1 MQLQCIFSKSMSV
14 SVSIAKYLSSAGVV
28 NSCFFMVPLC
38 CRSNKGNVAE
48 SAERER
54 ERAQVEEAAAGG
66 MISPTGIVGSFL
78 TLLAVFLDHQMPTG
92 DEHSLDRCQESCSY
106 T

>member
-1 MQLQCIFSKSMSV
+1 MEYNYNVFFSKSMSV
-14 SVSIAKYLSSAGVV
+14 SVSIAKYLSSAGAV

-54 ERAQVEEAAAGG
+54 ERESTGG
-66 MISPTGIVGSFL
+66 GGSCRRDNESHWHCGFFTHLVGIV
-78 TLLAVFLDHQMPTG
+78 P
-92 DEHSLDRCQESCSY
+92 
-106 T
+106 